1 MEPGTPTSFIP
12 KRPIISEPVSV
23 QRNSRS
29 IGLFTLIT
37 FVIMI
42 GTALSYVG
50 IYLYQKQLLDQKAN
64 LGTSITE
71 AQNEIGTD
79 FLLEVKRL
87 NDRIEGVR
95 DLLKTHVVVTPI
107 FDALQRT
114 TLRSVQY
121 KTFGYALVSDSLTKQ
136 HLVTVT
142 LTGTTK
148 SYSII
153 ALQSDAFTENP
164 LIKNPVFSGLSI
176 NEKTGAVDFKL
187 VFDVN
192 IQDLSFEKFINNLQK
207 KEMSSEPSNTQT

>member
-23 QRNSRS
+23 QRSSRS

-37 FVIMI
+37 FVIMT

-50 IYLYQKQLLDQKAN
+50 VYLYEKQLLDQKTN
-64 LGTSITE
+64 LGTSVTE

-79 FLLEVKRL
+79 FLLDVKRL

-121 KTFGYALVSDSLTKQ
+121 KTFGYTLVSDSLTKQ
-136 HLVTVT
+136 QSILVT

-148 SYSII
+148 NYSII

-192 IQDLSFEKFINNLQK
+192 IEDLSFEKFINNLQK
-207 KEMSSEPSNTQT
+207 KEVSSESSNTQT